1 MFRYAFRTLA
11 KNPTWT
17 LAAVACLA
25 IGIGANTTV
34 YTAMRAIV
42 IAPVPTPNSDRLV
55 MMAEVSPRNPDD
67 PDFDRIAPANLVD
80 WMRQTRTLEH
90 IAGFAWWDV
99 NITGIEEPERVTGFR
114 VTPEFFRTLGERPM
128 LGRVFTDDEG
138 RDGHTDRVILGHP
151 LWKRRFGGDAA
162 VVGRTVQLNG
172 APHTIVGVMGEDFIF
187 PPGAELW
194 KPFALD
200 GATAADRDGRRMSAI
215 ARLRPT
221 ATLEQARAEATV
233 IARRLEIQYPDMNAK
248 WGMRVEPAQVWY
260 ARHSRPYMI
269 VMLASVAF
277 VLLIGCANVANLLL
291 ARGAA
296 RQKEVAIRLAL
307 GASRGAIVRQRLI
320 ESLVLAGAG
329 AVLGLAFAWWTGALL
344 LKMLPFDSG
353 AQTLS
358 ASPDIRAIAFAFAGA
373 LLTALLFGLAPALQS
388 TRPALVSTLKD
399 ESGSVVG
406 GTGHARF
413 RKGLVVA
420 QVGLSVLLLAGA
432 GLFARSLYNL
442 KTLNPGF
449 QADQLLGFSLNP
461 SLNGYSR
468 ERSIALFQQLEAQLA
483 LLPDVRSAS
492 ASVIPLM
499 TNSNW
504 SSTVKVE
511 GYKSKEGEDMN
522 PSVNGVGPG
531 FFATMGQPLVSG
543 REFSVEDVTGAP
555 RVAIINETMAKY
567 FFGTDNPLGR
577 HIGWGRDKTPEI
589 EIVGV
594 VKDSKTTTLRQQAQ
608 RFVYVPY
615 MQETEIGQM
624 TFYVRARGEAGG
636 VGASVRQ
643 AAQRVDPN
651 LPIFDM
657 KTMTAVMD
665 ESLFIERMVAALSV
679 AFGALATL
687 LAAIGLYGVM
697 SYTVARRT
705 REIGI
710 RMALGAERNSVMWLV
725 LKEVAL
731 MVGIGVGVGLP
742 LAVALSRIVQ
752 SQLFD
757 LSAHD
762 PIALVAA
769 AVILASVAVA
779 AGYLPARRATRVD
792 PMLALRYE

>member
-1 MFRYAFRTLA
+1 
-11 KNPTWT
+11 
-17 LAAVACLA
+17 
-25 IGIGANTTV
+25 
-34 YTAMRAIV
+34 
-42 IAPVPTPNSDRLV
+42 
-55 MMAEVSPRNPDD
+55 
-67 PDFDRIAPANLVD
+67 
-80 WMRQTRTLEH
+80 
-90 IAGFAWWDV
+90 
-99 NITGIEEPERVTGFR
+99 
-114 VTPEFFRTLGERPM
+114 
-128 LGRVFTDDEG
+128 
-138 RDGHTDRVILGHP
+138 
-151 LWKRRFGGDAA
+151 
-162 VVGRTVQLNG
+162 
-172 APHTIVGVMGEDFIF
+172 
-187 PPGAELW
+187 
-194 KPFALD
+194 
-200 GATAADRDGRRMSAI
+200 
-215 ARLRPT
+215 
-221 ATLEQARAEATV
+221 
-233 IARRLEIQYPDMNAK
+233 
-248 WGMRVEPAQVWY
+248 
-260 ARHSRPYMI
+260 
-269 VMLASVAF
+269 
-277 VLLIGCANVANLLL
+277 
-291 ARGAA
+291 
-296 RQKEVAIRLAL
+296 
-307 GASRGAIVRQRLI
+307 
-320 ESLVLAGAG
+320 
-329 AVLGLAFAWWTGALL
+329 
-344 LKMLPFDSG
+344 MLPFDAA

-358 ASPDIRAIAFAFAGA
+358 ASPDVRVDRVRVRRRRS
-373 LLTALLFGLAPALQS
+373 LTALLFGLAPALQS

-449 QADQLLGFSLNP
+449 QADQLLGFSLDP

-468 ERSIALFQQLEAQLA
+468 ERSIALFQQLEEQLA
-483 LLPDVRSAS
+483 QLPDVRSAT

-499 TNSNW
+499 TNSEW

-511 GYKSKEGEDMN
+511 GYKAKEGEDMN

-531 FFATMGQPLVSG
+531 FFATMGQPLVQ
-543 REFSVEDVTGAP
+543 RP
-555 RVAIINETMAKY
+555 RVHRE
-567 FFGTDNPLGR
+567 GR
-577 HIGWGRDKTPEI
+577 HRRAAGRDHQRDDGEVLLRHRQPARPPHRLGARQDADI

-594 VKDSKTTTLRQQAQ
+594 AKDSKTATLRQEAK

-624 TFYVRARGEAGG
+624 TFYVRARGDAAS

-643 AAQRVDPN
+643 VAQRVDPN

-657 KTMTAVMD
+657 KTMTTVMD

-679 AFGALATL
+679 AFGGLATL

-725 LKEVAL
+725 LSEVAL

-742 LAVALSRIVQ
+742 LAFALSRVVQ

-762 PIALVAA
+762 PIALVGGRRHPG
-769 AVILASVAVA
+769 LVALA

-792 PMLALRYE
+792 PMLALRYEYDESTLNERSRAKDRQSAFRVKAP